1 MAAVVNFIDATL
13 RSAPSRTAIYGPNV
27 GGFLTLAAVT
37 LSADS
42 AGSVGSFALASGT
55 FMMSDAG
62 ADVTGSASVTY
73 SVLSATGCTVAI
85 TAAGVYSVSAMS
97 TDTAAA
103 TFRAVY
109 GGIITDRRL
118 SLSKARA
125 GAGGTGSPGVR
136 GAGQYYASGSAW
148 SDTTADAACPG
159 GKVVGDTVTISNGA
173 TYIGVKQWNGSA
185 WTATTP
191 TYDGGAIFPG
201 TVTSNQINSNG
212 LSIRDTNGNV
222 IISAGSSLAQQTRIN
237 TNLIP
242 RLSSWPASSAAGGAG
257 VGNNTNDNRF
267 LNGEFIYLPNS
278 SGYVGIT
285 TGAIGIPA
293 NSWYTVSFDAYCTST
308 SRTLNVDVYGGGID
322 SVGTSV
328 ALTNMATRYTFTEQ
342 MPNSGSATSAVLRV
356 FCVSGGSDAV
366 VSNVKV
372 EFGLKDTAWCDN
384 VITKQNVTTFI
395 QGAAIGLALIDTASI
410 GQLSALSAYLGTV
423 DIGPS
428 GHIASG
434 QTDYNVGNGVWIGG
448 SNAPRMS
455 MRTANGNT
463 FLCDP
468 ANNVLQMNG
477 GTISNPTITGTPN
490 GFSINVG
497 ADMYSAPAQRVTSV
511 TLGSRTVSVTGG
523 QGALTYSWAALNV
536 TSDATG
542 NIYLTG
548 ANTATVTVRV
558 TGTAGYDT
566 SGQIQCTVTDGAAFS
581 KTATFNADV
590 TFS

>member
-455 MRTANGNT
+455 MRTANGAT

-468 ANNVLQMNG
+468 GNNVLTLSNATIASPTTTGLIISDQITLA
-477 GTISNPTITGTPN
+477 TISDVSGGIAATGATQTVFTTTLAISGGLAPYQKPQWTSNVVSSTGLNLSWSLNTAGTTLTIKAATRT
-490 GFSINVG
+490 SG
-497 ADMYSAPAQRVTSV
+497 ADCSV
-511 TLGSRTVSVTGG
+511 
-523 QGALTYSWAALNV
+523 
-536 TSDATG
+536 DF
-542 NIYLTG
+542 
-548 ANTATVTVRV
+548 TVTVLDAR
-558 TGTAGYDT
+558 GM
-566 SGQIQCTVTDGAAFS
+566 GATQ
-581 KTATFNADV
+581 KFN
-590 TFS
+590 